1 VQNRAVS
8 CFGEGC
14 SPSGRFATIYTLK
27 KIWSMFSLW
36 CAEKQVQFM
45 ELEVY
50 APLCI
55 FPLIKDSHNL
65 YVIPGEDTK

>member
-1 VQNRAVS
+1 
-8 CFGEGC
+8 
-14 SPSGRFATIYTLK
+14 
-27 KIWSMFSLW
+27 MFSLW